1 MRPKLSMTLAG
12 LFALGIVGA
21 MALGM
26 AALFGVGLKNV
37 SRGVLSRDWPTAE
50 AVVSRVEMTSSTSR
64 DTRRQ
69 TSTTTYHADLTFRYA
84 VAGREYTTDQVRWGQ
99 TLGSGDPTEAVVLA
113 LRYSEGRRVRV
124 HYNPGRPD
132 EAVVRPGLTGSAFLL
147 PGAALVFLLFL
158 GPACFVIWRMFL
170 ASGAA
175 AGGPASLRMGLA
187 IAAFL
192 CIPILMGV
200 TMLVV
205 GSGNLLR
212 AWRSQN
218 WPSVSGAWLGDIPAN
233 QVPGI
238 DAVREH
244 RGFDYVYRYEA
255 GGEMRY
261 QCIRWFGQG
270 TASGNNSDAE
280 IDREFPRG
288 QPLKVHY
295 NPEDPDTAVLSPGV
309 RPFAWILPG
318 AGVGF
323 MLFGG
328 LGILVGTRR

>member
-1 MRPKLSMTLAG
+1 VFRDLAH
-12 LFALGIVGA
+12 
-21 MALGM
+21 
-26 AALFGVGLKNV
+26 V
-37 SRGVLSRDWPTAE
+37 SC
-50 AVVSRVEMTSSTSR
+50 
-64 DTRRQ
+64 
-69 TSTTTYHADLTFRYA
+69 
-84 VAGREYTTDQVRWGQ
+84 VR
-99 TLGSGDPTEAVVLA
+99 GSGGRAGFVAHGAGHCGVSLHHDPD
-113 LRYSEGRRVRV
+113 GR
-124 HYNPGRPD
+124 
-132 EAVVRPGLTGSAFLL
+132 
-147 PGAALVFLLFL
+147 
-158 GPACFVIWRMFL
+158 
-170 ASGAA
+170 
-175 AGGPASLRMGLA
+175 
-187 IAAFL
+187 
-192 CIPILMGV
+192 
-200 TMLVV
+200 
-205 GSGNLLR
+205 
-212 AWRSQN
+212 
-218 WPSVSGAWLGDIPAN
+218 PAN